1 MKFYLKSA
9 INSLLHQFAAEI
21 PSLTDVDINKELFE
35 TTAARRKGT
44 LSQTRG
50 EGGVSGTYKKR
61 SKFLQRQRTM
71 HFSVVSHSLFKVK
84 VPETGLCI
92 LKLKQNFLI
101 FHFDLLSSTLL
112 VAEGG
117 CS

>member
-9 INSLLHQFAAEI
+9 SVINSLLRQFTAEI

-50 EGGVSGTYKKR
+50 EGGVSGTHKEDPSFYKTENAE
-61 SKFLQRQRTM
+61 FFNCLT
-71 HFSVVSHSLFKVK
+71 FSFQS
-84 VPETGLCI
+84 
-92 LKLKQNFLI
+92 
-101 FHFDLLSSTLL
+101 
-112 VAEGG
+112 
-117 CS
+117 

>member
-1 MKFYLKSA
+1 MLY
-9 INSLLHQFAAEI
+9 SLLHQFAAEI
-21 PSLTDVDINKELFE
+21 PSLTDVDINKKNFFE
-35 TTAARRKGT
+35 TTAARHKGT

-101 FHFDLLSSTLL
+101 FHLDLLSSTLL
-112 VAEGG
+112 VAEGS